1 MIHTSLRTSKR
12 IFTCTAGRTFS
23 SISSRKLLVTFDAF
37 GTLFTPR
44 YPMYPISLTCL
55 ANPRAEIYALIAL
68 DYGYTVKP
76 AALKPAFRKGIIRSV
91 RRTNETETSLWNN
104 ESITKK

>member
-1 MIHTSLRTSKR
+1 
-12 IFTCTAGRTFS
+12 
-23 SISSRKLLVTFDAF
+23 
-37 GTLFTPR
+37 
-44 YPMYPISLTCL
+44 MYPISLTCL

-76 AALKPAFRKGIIRSV
+76 AALKPAFRKGIISPLVERLLIRSV